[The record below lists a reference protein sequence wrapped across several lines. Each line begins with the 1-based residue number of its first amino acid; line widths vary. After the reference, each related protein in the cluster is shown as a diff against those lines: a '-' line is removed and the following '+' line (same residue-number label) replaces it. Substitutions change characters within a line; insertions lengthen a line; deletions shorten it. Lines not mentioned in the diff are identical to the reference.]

1 MEINMI
7 RKFPIAI
14 AIITAA
20 FLAGPARARGQSR
33 DIPRFEVAAEFTSI
47 TFDPGLSEPGIGG
60 RVTYNLDKHV
70 ALEAAGYFF
79 PRQCHFCGRVEEG
92 QIAQGLFGV
101 KIGKRFRKWG
111 VFGKAR
117 PGLMNFSR
125 GAFDIVPTGGTG
137 LNALRINF
145 RRQTNLVFVLGEVTG
160 VYPSKKFFLR
170 PLVGATFTAYPQ
182 RTVDYVTLDPTS
194 GGGFRLDSFTSPSF
208 NHRTVQVIAGIG
220 FRF

>member
-14 AIITAA
+14 AIIAA
-20 FLAGPARARGQSR
+20 SFLAGPARARGQSR
-33 DIPRFEVAAEFTSI
+33 EIPRFEVAAEFTSI

-60 RVTYNLDKHV
+60 RVTYNLNKHV

-92 QIAQGLFGV
+92 QIAQGLFGIKV
-101 KIGKRFRKWG
+101 GKRFGKWG

-125 GAFDIVPTGGTG
+125 GNFVIAATSGTG
-137 LNALRINF
+137 LNAFRIDF
-145 RRQTNLVFVLGEVTG
+145 HHRTNLVLDLGGVLEF
-160 VYPSKKFFLR
+160 YPSKKIILR
-170 PLVGATFTAYPQ
+170 VDLGDTIIRYPQ
-182 RTVDYVTLDPTS
+182 RTFTFLNIDPTT
-194 GGGFRLDSFTSPSF
+194 GAPTLDSFILSPYY
-208 NHRTVQVIAGIG
+208 HRTVQ
-220 FRF
+220 

>member
-14 AIITAA
+14 AIIAA
-20 FLAGPARARGQSR
+20 SFLADPARARGQSR

-60 RVTYNLDKHV
+60 RVTYNLNKHV

-79 PRQCHFCGRVEEG
+79 PRQCHFCGRLEEG
-92 QIAQGLFGV
+92 QITQGLFGV
-101 KIGKRFRKWG
+101 KIGQRFKKWG

-137 LNALRINF
+137 LNAFRIDF
-145 RRQTNLVFVLGEVTG
+145 RRQTNLVFDLGG
-160 VYPSKKFFLR
+160 VVEFYPSKKIVLR
-170 PLVGATFTAYPQ
+170 ADIGDTIIRYPQ

-194 GGGFRLDSFTSPSF
+194 GGFRLDSFTSPSF

>member
-14 AIITAA
+14 AIIAA
-20 FLAGPARARGQSR
+20 SFLAGPARARGQSR

-60 RVTYNLDKHV
+60 RVTYNLNKHV

-101 KIGKRFRKWG
+101 KIGKRFKKWG

-137 LNALRINF
+137 LNAFRINF
-145 RRQTNLVFVLGEVTG
+145 RRQTNLVFDLGG
-160 VYPSKKFFLR
+160 VVEFYPSKKFVLR
-170 PLVGATFTAYPQ
+170 LDVGDTIIRYPQ
-182 RTVDYVTLDPTS
+182 RTLTFLTIDATTGAAS
-194 GGGFRLDSFTSPSF
+194 LDSFISPSYYR
-208 NHRTVQVIAGIG
+208 RTIQIMAGVG

>member
-1 MEINMI
+1 MI

-14 AIITAA
+14 AIIAA
-20 FLAGPARARGQSR
+20 SFLAGPARARGQSR

-60 RVTYNLDKHV
+60 RVTYNLNKQV

-79 PRQCHFCGRVEEG
+79 PRQCHFCGRIEEG

-101 KIGKRFRKWG
+101 KIGKRFKKWG

-137 LNALRINF
+137 LNAFRINF
-145 RRQTNLVFVLGEVTG
+145 RRQTNLVFDLGG
-160 VYPSKKFFLR
+160 VVEFYPSKKIVLR
-170 PLVGATFTAYPQ
+170 ADIGDTIIRYPQ

-194 GGGFRLDSFTSPSF
+194 GGFRLDSFTSPSF